1 MITNQQVWKLYAQYA
16 NAWKP
21 NSDEQR
27 RQILADV
34 LDNDF
39 RYLTPEFEGGVDTL
53 LDDMAGIQKKV
64 PGGYFDVEDVSTHHD
79 VALLTWLL
87 VQADGTVLAKGHDQ
101 IRISPEG
108 KIVDLL
114 TFAPSVGPARAF

>member
-1 MITNQQVWKLYAQYA
+1 MISNQQVWKLYAQYA
-16 NAWKP
+16 NAWKA
-21 NSDEQR
+21 NSDQQR
-27 RQILADV
+27 TTMLADV
-34 LDNDF
+34 LDKDF
-39 RYLTPEFEGGVDTL
+39 HYLTPDYEGALDTL
-53 LDDMAGIQKKV
+53 LADMAGIQKKV

-101 IRISPEG
+101 IRVSPEG

-114 TFAPSVGPARAF
+114 TFAPSVSKP

>member
-1 MITNQQVWKLYAQYA
+1 MTTNQQVWKLYTQYA

-21 NSDEQR
+21 NSEAER
-27 RQILADV
+27 TKMLADV
-34 LDNDF
+34 LDKDF
-39 RYLTPEFEGGVDTL
+39 HYLTPEFEGGLETL
-53 LDDMAGIQKKV
+53 LEDMAGIQKKV

-87 VQADGTVLAKGHDQ
+87 VQPDGTVLAKGHDQ
-101 IRISPEG
+101 IRISSEG

-114 TFAPSVGPARAF
+114 TFAPSVSEP

>member
-1 MITNQQVWKLYAQYA
+1 MITDQQVWKLYAQYA

-27 RQILADV
+27 TQMLADV
-34 LDNDF
+34 LHKDF
-39 RYLTPEFEGGVDTL
+39 RYLTPEFEGGLDTL
-53 LDDMAGIQKKV
+53 LEDMAGIQKKV

-101 IRISPEG
+101 IRVSPEG
-108 KIVDLL
+108 KIVNLL
-114 TFAPSVGPARAF
+114 TFAPSVSKP